1 MKGSTK
7 LLIVAAALLVAGILL
22 SAIGYGLGAMT
33 LTWGEDGLTIDP
45 TQRAGI
51 SLAALDLQEDI
62 LTSGAKTEIDIRLD
76 GACLLYTSDAADE

>member
-33 LTWGEDGLTIDP
+33 LTWG
-45 TQRAGI
+45 
-51 SLAALDLQEDI
+51 
-62 LTSGAKTEIDIRLD
+62 
-76 GACLLYTSDAADE
+76 